1 MPQTS
6 VPENGTRQAVI
17 VGASTGIGR
26 ALALRLAET
35 GWRVV
40 AASRRLDACEGLAR
54 ERPDL
59 APRLAARAID
69 VTDGAGFR
77 HALEEIESERGA
89 IDTLILNAGDYTP
102 MGLADFDPEL
112 FRRLIEVNYL
122 GAVNGIAAAL
132 PIMRRHGRGQILVT
146 ASLTAYR
153 GLPLAAPYGASKAA
167 VLSMLESLK
176 PEVDRTGVRLR
187 VINPGFVRTRL
198 TDRND
203 FRMPQIISPERAAE
217 YIVRDIDGTGFEIF
231 FPKRIGWFLKLLR
244 LLPYR
249 LYFAVTRQALKQ

>member
-1 MPQTS
+1 MAEQTTA
-6 VPENGTRQAVI
+6 PPNGSRQAVI
-17 VGASTGIGR
+17 VGASSGIGR
-26 ALALRLAET
+26 SVALRLAEN

-40 AASRRLDACEGLAR
+40 AASRHREACEALAQ

-59 APRLAARAID
+59 ASRLAARAID

-77 HALEEIESERGA
+77 SVLEEIERELGR
-89 IDTLILNAGDYTP
+89 IDTLILNAGDYAP
-102 MGLADFDPEL
+102 MKLEDFDPEL
-112 FRRLIEVNYL
+112 FRRIIEVNYL

-132 PIMRRHGRGQILVT
+132 PIMRRHGGQILVT

-167 VLSMLESLK
+167 VLSMLEALK

-198 TDRND
+198 TEKND
-203 FRMPQIISPERAAE
+203 FRMPQIIPPERAAE
-217 YIVRDIDGTGFEIF
+217 YIVREIDGTHFEIF
-231 FPKRIGWFLKLLR
+231 FPKRIGWLLKLLR
-244 LLPYR
+244 VLPYR
-249 LYFAVTRQALKQ
+249 LYFAATRRVI